1 MKELEKYNTCL
12 KRIDE
17 FSQNLGI
24 KKKDRT
30 IFKMKQSENDK
41 EKCLVL
47 ENGSFDSHEPWFVS
61 DEDDEINTLL
71 YLQSLSNIL

>member
-1 MKELEKYNTCL
+1 MKELEKYSTCL

-30 IFKMKQSENDK
+30 IFKMKQSENEN

-47 ENGSFDSHEPWFVS
+47 ENGSFDSPEP
-61 DEDDEINTLL
+61 
-71 YLQSLSNIL
+71 

>member
-30 IFKMKQSENDK
+30 ILK
-41 EKCLVL
+41 
-47 ENGSFDSHEPWFVS
+47 
-61 DEDDEINTLL
+61 
-71 YLQSLSNIL
+71 